1 MAIAC
6 LKRTCDCLSFS
17 KIQPWLVCLSA
28 ALFFFYEFI
37 QMGMFNSISQELMH
51 DFSIN
56 AGQLG
61 FLSATYFYADVIFL
75 LFAGILVDRFSIR
88 RIILSAMV
96 MVVLS
101 TMLFAFSQSFEIAAF
116 SHFIAGIGNAFC
128 FLSCIKLATRWFPT
142 QRLAFVIGIIITIAM
157 AGGIVAQTPFALVVH
172 ALGWRNAVMINAGLG
187 MFITILI
194 YCFVHDYPKHHLSKK
209 MDDVVASKPISIMK
223 SISLSLRNKQ
233 NSLAGIYTCL
243 LNLPIILLGALWGS
257 LYLTQVHHLEKTQAS
272 LVATM
277 IFLGTI
283 IGSPLVGWLSDF
295 ISRRR
300 LLMII
305 GAVLSLLV
313 LLAIMFIPVLHF
325 STLVILFLLLG
336 FFTSTQII
344 SYPLIAESNPRH
356 LTGTSTSLASI
367 LIMGGGAVFQP
378 LFGWLID
385 LHWDQTFLQDVP
397 YYSASNYRYGMAIM
411 PIAFIVS
418 LIAACC
424 LRETYCQPFIRENK
438 PC

>member
-1 MAIAC
+1 MAIAIF
-6 LKRTCDCLSFS
+6 KRMYDHLNFY

-88 RIILSAMV
+88 RIILSAMI

-101 TMLFAFSQSFEIAAF
+101 TILFAFSRSFEIAAF

-128 FLSCIKLATRWFPT
+128 FLSCIKLATRWFPS
-142 QRLAFVIGIIITIAM
+142 QRLALVIGIIITIAM

-172 ALGWRNAVMINAGLG
+172 ILGWRAAVMINALLG
-187 MFITILI
+187 ILITILV
-194 YCFVHDYPKHHLSKK
+194 YFFVYDYPKHQLSEK
-209 MDDVVASKPISIMK
+209 MRDVATPQPISVVT
-223 SISLSLRNKQ
+223 SILLSLRNKQ
-233 NSLAGIYTCL
+233 TILAGIYTCL
-243 LNLPIILLGALWGS
+243 LNLPIILLGALWGT
-257 LYLTQVHHLEKTQAS
+257 LYLTQVHHLQKTQAS
-272 LVATM
+272 LVAMM

-283 IGSPLVGWLSDF
+283 IGSPLAGWFSDF
-295 ISRRR
+295 IARRR

-305 GAVLSLLV
+305 GALFSLFI

-325 STLVILFLLLG
+325 YSVLILFLLLG

-385 LHWDQTFLQDVP
+385 LHWNQTFLQGIP
-397 YYSASNYRYGMAIM
+397 YYSRHNFLYGMSIM
-411 PIAFIVS
+411 LIAFIVS

-424 LRETYCQPFIRENK
+424 LRETYCQPFTRENNL
-438 PC
+438 C

>member
-1 MAIAC
+1 MAISIFK
-6 LKRTCDCLSFS
+6 KRYDHLNYY

-56 AGQLG
+56 ARQLG
-61 FLSATYFYADVIFL
+61 FLSATYFYADVILL
-75 LFAGILVDRFSIR
+75 LFAGILVDRFSVR
-88 RIILSAMV
+88 KIILSAMIT
-96 MVVLS
+96 VVLS
-101 TMLFAFSQSFEIAAF
+101 TILFAFSRSFEIAAF

-128 FLSCIKLATRWFPT
+128 FLSCIKLATRWFPS
-142 QRLAFVIGIIITIAM
+142 QRLALVIGVMITIAM
-157 AGGIVAQTPFALVVH
+157 AGGIVAQTPFALAVH
-172 ALGWRNAVMINAGLG
+172 ALGWRLAVMINALLG
-187 MFITILI
+187 SLITVLV
-194 YCFVHDYPKHHLSKK
+194 YFFVYDYPKHQFFEKK
-209 MDDVVASKPISIMK
+209 LDAVRTQPMSVMK
-223 SISLSLRNKQ
+223 SIRLSLQNKQ
-233 NSLAGIYTCL
+233 NTLAGIYTCF
-243 LNLPIILLGALWGS
+243 LNLPIILLGALWGT
-257 LYLTQVHHLEKTQAS
+257 LYLTQVHHLKKTEAS

-283 IGSPLVGWLSDF
+283 IGSPLVGWVSDF
-295 ISRRR
+295 IARRK

-305 GAVLSLLV
+305 GALLSLIILI
-313 LLAIMFIPVLHF
+313 AIMFMPALDF
-325 STLVILFLLLG
+325 YSLLILFLLLG

-378 LFGWLID
+378 LFGCLID
-385 LHWDQTFLQDVP
+385 LHWNQTFLQGIP
-397 YYSASNYRYGMAIM
+397 YYSRSNFLYGMSIM
-411 PIAFIVS
+411 PIAFIAS

-424 LRETYCQPFIRENK
+424 LRETYCQPFVRRNNL
-438 PC
+438 C

>member
-1 MAIAC
+1 MAIAS

-101 TMLFAFSQSFEIAAF
+101 TILFAFSQSFEIAAF

-172 ALGWRNAVMINAGLG
+172 AIGWRNAVMINAGLG
-187 MFITILI
+187 MFITVLI
-194 YCFVHDYPKHHLSKK
+194 YCFVHDYPKHQLSKK
-209 MDDVVASKPISIMK
+209 MADVVASKPISVMK
-223 SISLSLRNKQ
+223 SIRLSLRNKQ

-305 GAVLSLLV
+305 GAVFSLLI

-385 LHWDQTFLQDVP
+385 LHWDQTFLQGVP
-397 YYSASNYRYGMAIM
+397 LYSASNFHYGMAIM

-424 LRETYCQPFIRENK
+424 LRETYCQPYSRE
-438 PC
+438 

>member
-1 MAIAC
+1 MAISIF
-6 LKRTCDCLSFS
+6 KRIDDPLSFS

-88 RIILSAMV
+88 IIILSAMV
-96 MVVLS
+96 TVVLS
-101 TMLFAFSQSFEIAAF
+101 TILFAFSRSFEIAAF

-128 FLSCIKLATRWFPT
+128 FLSCIKLATRWFPS

-172 ALGWRNAVMINAGLG
+172 ALGWRRAVMINAGLG
-187 MFITILI
+187 IFITLLV
-194 YCFVHDYPKHHLSKK
+194 YFFVYDYPEYQLSQK
-209 MDDVVASKPISIMK
+209 MAESVPAKPISVMK
-223 SISLSLRNKQ
+223 SISLSLQNKQ
-233 NSLAGIYTCL
+233 NILAGIYTCL
-243 LNLPIILLGALWGS
+243 LNLPIILLGALWGT

-283 IGSPLVGWLSDF
+283 IGSPLVGWFSDF
-295 ISRRR
+295 IGRRR

-305 GAVLSLLV
+305 GSILSLLV
-313 LLAIMFIPVLHF
+313 LLAIMFISILHF
-325 STLVILFLLLG
+325 YSLLVLFLLLG

-356 LTGTSTSLASI
+356 LTGISTSLASI

-385 LHWDQTFLQDVP
+385 LHWHQSFIQGIP
-397 YYSASNYRYGMAIM
+397 YYSRSNFLYGMSIM
-411 PIAFIVS
+411 SIGFIVS
-418 LIAACC
+418 LVAAFG
-424 LRETYCQPFIRENK
+424 LRETYCQPFIRENNL
-438 PC
+438 C